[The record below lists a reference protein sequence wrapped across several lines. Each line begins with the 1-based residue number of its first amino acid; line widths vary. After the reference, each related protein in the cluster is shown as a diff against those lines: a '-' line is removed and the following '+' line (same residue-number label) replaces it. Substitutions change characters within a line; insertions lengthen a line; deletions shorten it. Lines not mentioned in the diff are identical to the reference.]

1 MSDLLR
7 MTGMYSGMDT
17 ESIIAS
23 LVSAKQTKV
32 TKLKGEQT
40 KLEWKQTAWQD
51 LNKKIYSLYSSTL
64 SKLRLT
70 GAYKK
75 KKTTCSDPTK
85 ATIVAGDTAVE
96 GTQTLM
102 INKTAKSGYL
112 TGAEIKHTKVREE
125 PLTDDDG
132 NIVKDENGKT
142 IYKEVVYDSPLTLS
156 SAMSEINSG
165 IIGNTLTVTV
175 GTGENAKTTEIEIKD
190 EKNEKGETTPMT
202 INKFLSKLR
211 EAGINASFDEE
222 NQRFF
227 FASKG
232 TGMENEF
239 TIKDSSATNS
249 TLKALGVDDNNYM
262 YGSVLSYNQSD
273 RIKGTDSIENVL
285 GSLNGQSQK
294 INVRVGTRSHTINQN
309 GTNKTYITD
318 GEDFEITVDAS
329 TTIDQFVNKLKNIGV
344 DCEYNEASQ
353 RFEIKGDKKM
363 VLSQGQGNGANGI
376 TDDQIEKLGLNT
388 LNKEGGI
395 QVGATLFKDNPPP
408 RRLNGSEKIADLDD
422 RTVPPNYSLV
432 GKTIEVTVGS
442 GDNAKTR
449 KIKITDTMTL
459 TDFTKEMNKAGIQGS
474 FNNASQRFV
483 FSTNQELSIQVK
495 DASGN
500 VESDPSNS
508 LKVLGL
514 EGELTKSDNECT
526 RIAASDAEIVLNGAT
541 FTSSSNAI
549 AVNGLTVNVLAKTE
563 EEIQFT
569 TTTDYDGIYD
579 TIKDFF
585 SEYNE
590 LINEIDKLYNAD
602 SARKYDMLT
611 QEQKEAMSDEEI
623 EKWEGTI
630 KASLL
635 RKDNSLSTVMNSLVE
650 MMMGGFYTNPLTD
663 EKKEALI
670 DEYAEEM
677 KLTPA
682 QKKALSD
689 EQKENIYNIWYAK
702 NGNKKYLSD
711 YGIKTLN
718 YFEAKDNE
726 RHAYHIDG
734 DEDDEATGTKQ
745 NKLKAAI
752 ADDPEGTAEFFAGL
766 CKNMY
771 DTLGKLMERTDYSSM
786 YKVYNDRQMTKEYEN
801 YTKKIKEA
809 EKELSAYEDKWYKK
823 FSAMEVALSK
833 LQSNSNAVT
842 SMLG

>member
-1 MSDLLR
+1 
-7 MTGMYSGMDT
+7 MYSGMDT

-85 ATIVAGDTAVE
+85 ATIVAGDSAVE
-96 GTQTLM
+96 GTQTLK

-132 NIVKDENGKT
+132 NVMKDENGKI
-142 IYKEVVYDSPLTLS
+142 IYKEVVYDAPLSLS
-156 SAMSEINSG
+156 SSMSEINSG
-165 IIGNTLTVTV
+165 IIGSTLTVTV
-175 GTGENAKTTEIEIKD
+175 GTGENAKTTEIQIKD
-190 EKNEKGETTPMT
+190 EKDEKGETTPMT
-202 INKFLSKLR
+202 ISKFLSKMR
-211 EAGINASFDEE
+211 DAGINASFDEE

-227 FASKG
+227 FSSKG

-239 TIKDSSATNS
+239 SIKDSSATNS
-249 TLKALGVDDNNYM
+249 TLKALGVDDNNYL
-262 YGSVLSYNQSD
+262 YGSVLSYNQGD
-273 RIKGTDSIENVL
+273 RIKGTDKIQDVL
-285 GSLNGQSQK
+285 GTLNGSQK
-294 INVRVGTRSHTINQN
+294 LNVRVGTRTHTISQN
-309 GTNKTYITD
+309 GINKTYISN
-318 GEDFEITVDAS
+318 GEDFEITIDGN
-329 TTIDQFVNKLKNIGV
+329 TTIDQFVNKLKDIGV
-344 DCEYNEASQ
+344 DCTYNEDSQ

-363 VLSQGQGNGANGI
+363 ILSQGQGNGANGI
-376 TDDQIEKLGLNT
+376 TEEQIDKLGLNT

-395 QVGATLFKDNPPP
+395 QVGETLFRDIPNL

-422 RTVPPNYSLV
+422 RSATPNYNLV
-432 GKTIEVTVGS
+432 GKTIEVTIGS
-442 GDNAKTR
+442 GENAQTR
-449 KIKITDTMTL
+449 KIKITNSMTL
-459 TDFTKEMNKAGIQGS
+459 TDFTREMNKAGVEGS
-474 FNNASQRFV
+474 FNNATQRFI
-483 FSTNQELSIQVK
+483 FSTNQELSIQVRGTDGK
-495 DASGN
+495 I
-500 VESDPSNS
+500 EEDPSNS

-514 EGELTKSDNECT
+514 GGELTKSDNECT

-541 FTSSSNAI
+541 FTASSNAV
-549 AVNGLTVNVLAKTE
+549 AVNGLTVNILAATE

-569 TTTDYDGIYD
+569 TSTDYDGIYD

-585 SEYNE
+585 TEYNE

-611 QEQKEAMSDEEI
+611 QEQKEAMSDEEV
-623 EKWEGTI
+623 EKWEDTI

-635 RKDNSLSTVMNSLVE
+635 RKDNSLSSVMNSLVE
-650 MMMGGFYTNPLTD
+650 MMMGGYYTNPLTA
-663 EKKEALI
+663 EKKESLI

-682 QKKALSD
+682 QKKALTD
-689 EQKENIYNIWYAK
+689 EQKEAVYNIWYAK

-734 DEDDEATGTKQ
+734 DEDDENTSTKQ
-745 NKLKAAI
+745 NKLKEAI
-752 ADDPEGTAEFFAGL
+752 ADDPEGTAEFFAAM

-771 DTLGKLMERTDYSSM
+771 DTLGKLMEKTDYSSM
-786 YKVYNDRQMTKEYEN
+786 YKVYNDKQLTKEYDN

-809 EKELSAYEDKWYKK
+809 EKALSAYEDKWYKK